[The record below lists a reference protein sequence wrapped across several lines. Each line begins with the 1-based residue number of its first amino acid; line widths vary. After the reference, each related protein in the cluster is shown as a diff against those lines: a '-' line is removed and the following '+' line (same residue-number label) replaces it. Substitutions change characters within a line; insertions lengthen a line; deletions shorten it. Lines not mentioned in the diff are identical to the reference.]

1 MIASLAETI
10 ALAAFAAI
18 GLAVDRVRASAG
30 FRAARLQAWLGLDDA
45 ERRAQGKPPR
55 RSLLKRRRLK
65 RLQATA
71 IAYEMTRE
79 ECECLQAEVAKRVA
93 EVVRAAVA
101 AASGRGDL

>member
-1 MIASLAETI
+1 MIGSLAESI

-30 FRAARLQAWLGLDDA
+30 YRAAKLQAWLGLDDA

-55 RSLLKRRRLK
+55 RWVLKRRRLK
-65 RLQATA
+65 RLQAKA

-79 ECECLQAEVAKRVA
+79 QCDCLQAEVAKRVA
-93 EVVRAAVA
+93 EVVRAAIEA
-101 AASGRGDL
+101 AKR